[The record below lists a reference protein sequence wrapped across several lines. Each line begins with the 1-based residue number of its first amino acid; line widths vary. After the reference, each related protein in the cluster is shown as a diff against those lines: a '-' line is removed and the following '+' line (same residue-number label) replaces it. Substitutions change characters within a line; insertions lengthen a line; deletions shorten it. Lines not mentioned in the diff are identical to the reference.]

1 MAKPTL
7 GIRTPGVALEIDID
21 RLVAGRALLTANSG
35 AGKSWAL
42 RRILEQT
49 HGSIQQLVID
59 PEGEFYTLR
68 ERFDYVL
75 AGRGGDCAAEPRSAA
90 LLARRLLE
98 LGVSAILDLYE
109 LAPRDR
115 VRFVRAFVEALVD
128 APKALWHP
136 VLVVVDEAHAFAP
149 EKGHGEAESTEAIAR
164 LMAQGRKRGFAGV
177 LATQRLAKLAKDVA
191 AEANNL
197 LVGRA
202 ALDVDLARAGDSLGF
217 PKSERHRIRSLKPG
231 RFFAFGPALCP
242 VVDEVT
248 IGPVETSHPRA
259 GAATPLL
266 APPRAAVQAVLAEL
280 ADIPAEAE
288 QEARSVEELRAKLR
302 ESEKKAAQLE
312 RDIAAAVKSQIV
324 PDLDAIDR
332 EKRASYADGRR
343 DAAREVAQIIASAT
357 ASRERAARAIDG
369 VIAHLKAASEGLIG
383 ASDVLRE
390 PLDVP
395 EISVG
400 GADARWDARIEG
412 AGRGGARRE
421 PRQET
426 GLILPRSRAHAHAA
440 AADGIPAPRQRIL
453 DALAWLA
460 SVGIDTAAKPQ
471 LAALSDASPRSSAYA
486 NNLGAL
492 RSAGMIDYGAGGVVF
507 LTDAGRS
514 AARHPERPLTA
525 VDVQDAVMAKV
536 TRPQSRIL
544 GALIHAY
551 PKALLKEQLAS
562 NADASATSSAFA
574 NNLGALRSLGFIEYP
589 DRGIV
594 RAAGVL
600 FLEA

>member
-1 MAKPTL
+1 MKPTIGTL
-7 GIRTPGVALEIDID
+7 TGGAPLEIDLE

-164 LMAQGRKRGFAGV
+164 LMAQGRKRGFAGI

-217 PKSERHRIRSLKPG
+217 PKAERHRIRSLRPG
-231 RFFAFGPALCP
+231 HFFAFGPALCP
-242 VVDEVT
+242 EVAEVT
-248 IGPVETSHPRA
+248 VGEILTSHPRA
-259 GAATPLL
+259 GAATPMVT
-266 APPRAAVQAVLAEL
+266 PPRAAVQAVLAEL
-280 ADIPAEAE
+280 ADLPAEAE

-302 ESEKKAAQLE
+302 ESERKLAQAARTSVDPEALDRARSE
-312 RDIAAAVKSQIV
+312 GFAAGEAAARR
-324 PDLDAIDR
+324 AI
-332 EKRASYADGRR
+332 ATLA
-343 DAAREVAQIIASAT
+343 ASAT

-369 VIAHLKAASEGLIG
+369 VIAHLKAAGEGLVG
-383 ASDVLRE
+383 ASDALRE

-395 EISVG
+395 EIEGGSPGAAGPRWSV
-400 GADARWDARIEG
+400 AALR
-412 AGRGGARRE
+412 
-421 PRQET
+421 
-426 GLILPRSRAHAHAA
+426 LPRTSGFAHSNQARAA
-440 AADGIPAPRQRIL
+440 APSARSGEARMLEVLAQHYPTGIREGQWA
-453 DALAWLA
+453 ALAGLKRSGGTWSTYKSRLR
-460 SVGIDTAAKPQ
+460 TAGHLRQ
-471 LAALSDASPRSSAYA
+471 D
-486 NNLGAL
+486 GAL
-492 RSAGMIDYGAGGVVF
+492 FFATEAGVEAAGVV
-507 LTDAGRS
+507 
-514 AARHPERPLTA
+514 PERPASAEEVLALWCSKPGMGPVIPLVEAVVFAPRLPLARAALAEHCGLTA
-525 VDVQDAVMAKV
+525 SGGTFSTYLSRARTAELIADRDGGLVPGAVFEGM
-536 TRPQSRIL
+536 
-544 GALIHAY
+544 
-551 PKALLKEQLAS
+551 
-562 NADASATSSAFA
+562 D
-574 NNLGALRSLGFIEYP
+574 
-589 DRGIV
+589 
-594 RAAGVL
+594 
-600 FLEA
+600 